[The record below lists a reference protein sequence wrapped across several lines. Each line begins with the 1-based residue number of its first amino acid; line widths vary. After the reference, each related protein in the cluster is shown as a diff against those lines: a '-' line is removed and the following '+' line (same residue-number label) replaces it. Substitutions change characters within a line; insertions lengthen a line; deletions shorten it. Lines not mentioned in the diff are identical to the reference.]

1 MSFLN
6 GGVAEGEEFAAEG
19 VLLAAVV
26 AAEVAVGV
34 EGGNDAKDG
43 VFGVFEFV
51 GDFADAEGVAVV
63 GEVFE
68 NAEGAFK
75 IGDVI
80 AFGVFGEVA
89 GLFEGVAAADGGR
102 FFLCCFGHGQR
113 LSRLRRIGKRAV

>member
-1 MSFLN
+1 MSFLY
-6 GGVAEGEEFAAEG
+6 GGVAEGEEFTAEG

-34 EGGNDAKDG
+34 EGGDDAEDG

-63 GEVFE
+63 CEMFKD
-68 NAEGAFK
+68 AEGTFE

-80 AFGVFGEVA
+80 ALGIFGEVA
-89 GLFEGVAAADGGR
+89 GLFEGVTAADGGR
-102 FFLCCFGHGQR
+102 FFTGCFGH
-113 LSRLRRIGKRAV
+113 A